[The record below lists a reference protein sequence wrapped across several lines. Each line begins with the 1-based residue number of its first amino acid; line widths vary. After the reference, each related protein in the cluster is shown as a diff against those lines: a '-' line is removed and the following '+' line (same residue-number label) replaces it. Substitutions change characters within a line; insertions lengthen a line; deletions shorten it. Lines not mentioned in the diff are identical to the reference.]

1 MSEPRWITMPQ
12 IVQIHAEQLAIFG
25 GPPGL
30 RDAGLLEAAIDRPR
44 NKFAYGEDD
53 WGALAAAYAYGL
65 AKNHPFIDGNKRI
78 AFVSIIVFLEKN
90 GVVVDLPQ
98 PDAVRVIVELAASKL
113 SEKELANW
121 IREHIIK

>member
-12 IVQIHAEQLAIFG
+12 IVQIHSEQLAIFG

-65 AKNHPFIDGNKRI
+65 AKNYPFIDGNKRI

-121 IREHIIK
+121 TREHIIK